1 VTAVRAVF
9 LLGVCAAFLAACD
22 RGSSGTTASPCREST
37 LTSSDIGGSGI
48 VDGLATYG
56 KPVVTAAGIT
66 GAVVATP
73 IRYANVEVV
82 SCENGAT
89 LASGATDVD
98 GRFRISFFNPGRVG
112 IYARV
117 LSSSSRY
124 PVSVR
129 RSVAEPSLYGLASL
143 DFSDAGDGETVT
155 VSGLETVE
163 ADRSGVFNI
172 LDQGIRGAETVESL
186 SGSAP
191 TDPLVWY
198 WYPGN
203 PNGTGYTPRNRAITV
218 LGTDDDADEFDDA
231 VLLHEYGHYVLDVYS
246 YDDSPGGPHFLGDS
260 SLDLRLAW
268 SEGWATFF
276 SSLVRNDPSHVD
288 TGGGSVLLSFNIETP
303 SFGGAT
309 RYDSNELAVAAV
321 LWDAYDA
328 ADGDEGAGPLSG
340 LRDAIWSVVRG
351 LSDWPVTFED
361 FWAGWQ
367 AANPGDLTVI
377 LADRQIDLWE
387 DGQDAGANDND
398 PSRATPIT
406 LFSGGNPS
414 AIQHHTL
421 YPVDDVDFVA
431 FTAPGSGTYTVATS
445 RCTPAGDA
453 CDARVSNGADT
464 LLDVVGIAPPSTADN
479 LNGLTYSPSC
489 VLTACPPNDAET
501 LSSKVTFTATG
512 GASYVI
518 RILRSPSAPPSAA
531 ETGSYDIVVTADP

>member
-22 RGSSGTTASPCREST
+22 RGSSGTTSSPCREST
-37 LTSSDIGGSGI
+37 LPSSDIGGSGI
-48 VDGLATYG
+48 AEGLATYG
-56 KPVVTAAGIT
+56 KRVVTAAGIT
-66 GAVVATP
+66 GEIAATP
-73 IRYANVEVV
+73 IRYASVEVV
-82 SCENGAT
+82 SCESGAT

-112 IYARV
+112 VYARV

-129 RSVAEPSLYGLASL
+129 RSEVEPFLYGLASL
-143 DFSDAGDGETVT
+143 EANDAGDGETVT

-172 LDQGIRGAETVESL
+172 LEQGLRGAETVESL
-186 SGSAP
+186 DGSAP
-191 TDPLVWY
+191 TVPLVWY
-198 WYPGN
+198 WYPGS
-203 PNGTGYTPRNRAITV
+203 PNGTGYTPWNRAITV

-246 YDDSPGGPHFLGDS
+246 RDDSPGGPHFLGDS

-276 SSLVRNDPSHVD
+276 SSVVRNDPQHID
-288 TGGGSVLLSFNIETP
+288 TGGGSVLLSFSIESPP
-303 SFGGAT
+303 SFGEGT
-309 RYDSNELAVAAV
+309 RYDSNELAIAAV

-328 ADGDEGAGPLSG
+328 ADGDEAGPLSG
-340 LRDAIWSVVRG
+340 LIGSIWSVSRG
-351 LSDWPVTFED
+351 LSASPVTFED

-367 AANPGDLTVI
+367 AANPGDLKPI

-387 DGQDAGANDND
+387 DGQESGANDND
-398 PSRATPIT
+398 ALRGTPIT
-406 LFSGGNPS
+406 LFSGTNPS

-421 YPVDDVDFVA
+421 YPVDDVDYVA
-431 FTAPGSGTYTVATS
+431 FTAPGTGTYTVATS
-445 RCTPAGDA
+445 RCTPPGDP

-464 LLDVVGIAPPSTADN
+464 LLDVVGITPPSTADN

-489 VLTACPPNDAET
+489 ALASCPPNDAET
-501 LSSKVTFTATG
+501 LSSKVTFSATG

-518 RILRSPSAPPSAA
+518 RISRSPSAPPSAA
-531 ETGSYDIVVTADP
+531 ETGSYEIVVTAGP